1 MIVSIIY
8 FIFILGLIVLVH
20 EFGHFIF
27 AKMFKIHVYE
37 FSIGMGPVI
46 YSTKKRREKK
56 LKAKKKVSETIY
68 CIRAIPVGGFVQLA
82 GEGLEEDKNVKKE
95 NLIDKKNILPEIG
108 LGILTPIVLILVS
121 IILILLGIT
130 SSFGLLLLAISF
142 ILIGLSTS
150 IFIIA
155 INNLICNKL
164 KIQKNIG
171 NFGMLIVTAA
181 VLWLVG
187 LIPYVGGII
196 GILAVLIGLGIVIYY
211 LITRDKK
218 ENNKK
223 D

>member
-82 GEGLEEDKNVKKE
+82 GEGLEEDKK
-95 NLIDKKNILPEIG
+95 
-108 LGILTPIVLILVS
+108 
-121 IILILLGIT
+121 
-130 SSFGLLLLAISF
+130 
-142 ILIGLSTS
+142 
-150 IFIIA
+150 
-155 INNLICNKL
+155 
-164 KIQKNIG
+164 
-171 NFGMLIVTAA
+171 
-181 VLWLVG
+181 
-187 LIPYVGGII
+187 
-196 GILAVLIGLGIVIYY
+196 
-211 LITRDKK
+211 R
-218 ENNKK
+218 
-223 D
+223 